1 MHSLKDIISVLKDKN
16 NAKYASKI
24 EIQFSGLP
32 KKNFVD
38 DMAIRKQIIL
48 QYCPRKI

>member
-1 MHSLKDIISVLKDKN
+1 MQSLKDIISVLKDKD

-32 KKNFVD
+32 KKKFCLLMTWPLEN
-38 DMAIRKQIIL
+38 K
-48 QYCPRKI
+48 